1 MLSVQVIDV
10 NDEAPWFELSEYEV
24 QIRENQPAGTTILTV
39 SATDRDQGE
48 RIFILGQ
55 LSSFSLLLL

>member
-1 MLSVQVIDV
+1 M